1 MMSFRRLSACLL
13 FLFLSL
19 GTLASVA
26 QAQQMVSVARE
37 TVNMRSAPGTR
48 STVQWALSRGYPLQ
62 VVARKGAWLQV
73 RDFEGDRGWVLRS
86 LTGRTPHHVVK
97 AKVANLRGAPGT
109 RARIVGKAFYGDV
122 LRTVERR
129 GEWVRVR
136 HGNGRSGWIARR
148 LLWGW

>member
-19 GTLASVA
+19 GTLGSVA

-73 RDFEGDRGWVLRS
+73 
-86 LTGRTPHHVVK
+86 
-97 AKVANLRGAPGT
+97 
-109 RARIVGKAFYGDV
+109 
-122 LRTVERR
+122 
-129 GEWVRVR
+129 
-136 HGNGRSGWIARR
+136 
-148 LLWGW
+148 